1 MFKPLWL
8 ALAALGLWAS
18 LIPQVTYPSVSSG
31 EPSDQILVAWPGWGV
46 QQDLGHLSGTVGTFH
61 VWVSA
66 EPRGDHVT
74 VWASLVDASTRE
86 VLRQSSINATP
97 DSIAVLRTL
106 TFPGYVVPEGQRL
119 ILQLQVAEFEHNYVI
134 YRLASAQSG
143 LANVAANGV
152 PDVGDGPLAFAHVD
166 SGSGLRAAILG
177 EQSERVRLVLAVIF
191 GMLSILVHPSVV
203 ARMRQM
209 RTAAS
214 RIARRPTAWAR
225 RLVGPGAEPGVADSP
240 TMFGHV
246 LSAPWYPWP
255 VATIPILHFLA
266 SNPLHFAVSEV
277 VVPLVVVLAVVTGS
291 MVGLRLFL
299 KDWHRPA
306 AAISSVTVVVF
317 AYGHIE
323 RALDGRVDER
333 LFFAGTVV
341 LGAAFVAKAIQPGGL
356 GGRWIQFLNVVAAML
371 LAIVAASLASGTAE
385 WLGRASTSESTEVD
399 DLAAHLLAA
408 GAPAESVHRPDIFY
422 VILDEYARHDA
433 LGDFDNSDF
442 LYELERR
449 RFYVPLESTSNYMNT
464 QQSMASSLN
473 MGYLNELGKRT
484 PATHADMVD
493 IIQNNYLA
501 ATLKSLGYTYVH
513 LESGHQF
520 ASKAPL
526 ADFVVTFRPSGVD
539 IVGTKRSPSGSSGP
553 TVFRRFLRELAL
565 TTALRPIVG
574 HRFLSD
580 EESPFD
586 WWSPHRALRMF
597 EFLANPIEVDG
608 PKFVFAHITKPHS
621 PASFDRYGNYLVGTT
636 KYDGFSDSHDP
647 SVPDAYTGQLIYIN
661 SLVLNMI
668 DGIFRNSNADPI
680 VVIAADHGRSD
691 LGYSK
696 HHTLAAFHLPDGG
709 NSAVYTSISS
719 VNHFRAILDY
729 YFGVDIGLLEDR
741 TIEHVIGQYNF
752 ANVSGENR
760 D

>member
-1 MFKPLWL
+1 MLRPLWL
-8 ALAALGLWAS
+8 ALVALGLWAS
-18 LIPQVTYPSVSSG
+18 LIPQVTYPSASSG

-46 QQDLGHLSGTVGTFH
+46 QQDLGRLSGTVGTFH

-86 VLRQSSINATP
+86 VLRQSSISATP

-134 YRLASAQSG
+134 YRLSSAQSG

-166 SGSGLRAAILG
+166 SGSGLRAAVLG

-191 GMLSILVHPSVV
+191 GMLAILVHPCVV
-203 ARMRQM
+203 AGMREM

-214 RIARRPTAWAR
+214 RMARRPAAWAR
-225 RLVGPGAEPGVADSP
+225 RLVVPGAEPGVGDSP
-240 TMFGHV
+240 TRFGRV

-277 VVPLVVVLAVVTGS
+277 VIPLAVALVAVTGS

-299 KDWHRPA
+299 RDWHRPA
-306 AAISSVTVVVF
+306 AAVSAVTLVFF

-333 LFFAGTVV
+333 LFFAGSVV

-371 LAIVAASLASGTAE
+371 LAIVAAGLASGTAE
-385 WLGRASTSESTEVD
+385 WLGRASTSESTAED
-399 DLAAHLLAA
+399 DLAAHLLPA
-408 GAPAESVHRPDIFY
+408 GAPAVSGARPDIFY

-442 LYELERR
+442 LYELKRR
-449 RFYVPLESTSNYMNT
+449 GFYVPLESTSNYMYT

-473 MGYLNELGKRT
+473 MGYLDELGNRT

-501 ATLKSLGYTYVH
+501 AVLKSLGYTYVH
-513 LESGHQF
+513 LESGHRF

-526 ADFVVTFRPSGVD
+526 ADFVVTFIPSGVD
-539 IVGTKRSPSGSSGP
+539 IVRTRTSPSNSSGP
-553 TVFRRFLRELAL
+553 TVSRRFLRELVY
-565 TTALRPIVG
+565 TTALRPIVDHG
-574 HRFLSD
+574 FLSD
-580 EESPFD
+580 EESPYD
-586 WWSPHRALRMF
+586 WWSPHRALQMF
-597 EFLANPIEVDG
+597 EFLANPIEVKV

-668 DGIFRNSNADPI
+668 DGIFRNSNHDPI
-680 VVIAADHGRSD
+680 IVIAADHGRGD
-691 LGYSK
+691 PGYSK
-696 HHTLAAFHLPDGG
+696 HNILAAFHLPDGG
-709 NSAVYTSISS
+709 NSAVYPSISS

-729 YFGVDIGLLEDR
+729 YFGVGIGLLQDR
-741 TIEHVIGQYNF
+741 TIDHEIGQHNF
-752 ANVSGENR
+752 VDRSG
-760 D
+760 